1 MVDLSRTRRPTLLRS
16 AALLLLSVLATA
28 SVTAQEAGAS
38 FFDDFDS
45 FDRVRWYASD
55 GWANGDH
62 QNCGWA
68 DNRVKLNDGILE
80 IGFGPGQVAG
90 RSFSCGE
97 IRTRKAYKYGT
108 YEARLKTPAGSGLN
122 AAFFTYTGP
131 TMKQP
136 HDEIDF
142 EVLARDTSKVSTGTF
157 VSGKSGLGT
166 PGNGNGRLL
175 DLPYAS
181 DSDFI
186 QYAFVWAPESIK
198 FYANGELIRTI
209 DTPHEIPT
217 HEQNIFFSLWGSDTL
232 TEWLG
237 PFEAPA
243 QPIKME
249 LDWFGYT
256 APGDSCTFP
265 QSITC

>member
-1 MVDLSRTRRPTLLRS
+1 MADGYRAPSLTLLSS
-16 AALLLLSVLATA
+16 AALLVLSALPAA
-28 SVTAQEAGAS
+28 AQTQQAGAS
-38 FFDDFDS
+38 FFDDFDR

-55 GWANGDH
+55 GWANGTH

-68 DNRVKLNDGILE
+68 DNRVKLNNGILE
-80 IGFGPGQVAG
+80 IGFGPGQMAG
-90 RSFSCGE
+90 RNYTCGE
-97 IRTRKAYKYGT
+97 IRTRTAFKYGT

-157 VSGKSGLGT
+157 VNGKSGLGT
-166 PGNGNGRLL
+166 PGNGAGRLL
-175 DLPYAS
+175 DLPHAA

-186 QYAFVWAPESIK
+186 HYAFVWAPESIK
-198 FYANGELIRTI
+198 FYADGELIRTM
-209 DTPHEIPT
+209 DAPHEIPT
-217 HEQNIFFSLWGSDTL
+217 HEQNVFFSLWGSDTL
-232 TEWLG
+232 TDWMG
-237 PFEAPA
+237 PFEPPAAPL
-243 QPIKME
+243 KME

-256 APGDSCTFP
+256 APGEACLFP